1 MRRYEINEIYSQ
13 ILDKL
18 TLRWVQ
24 GGRINQLIPK
34 KYGRLHMQR
43 TKGHSFAQ
51 ITFQLRCPMFAQ
63 RLDAVLR

>member
-18 TLRWVQ
+18 TLRLVQ

-34 KYGRLHMQR
+34 KDGGLHM
-43 TKGHSFAQ
+43 
-51 ITFQLRCPMFAQ
+51 
-63 RLDAVLR
+63 

>member
-24 GGRINQLIPK
+24 GGRVDQLIIQK
-34 KYGRLHMQR
+34 HGRLHM
-43 TKGHSFAQ
+43 
-51 ITFQLRCPMFAQ
+51 
-63 RLDAVLR
+63 